1 MEKTTLATAVSEAA
15 QKACNSF
22 VITTM
27 NVSKPGMTKTLP
39 KAVRERIARMIAN
52 AKGDGEIEAPETQVK
67 LFGNSHNS
75 FNDFV
80 LKPLGQF
87 RNNEIYTRIELDG
100 GRAILTAEFSSEWS
114 KIQKVAAD
122 TMTAIVDAIEG
133 RTAGSQGYDVWV
145 RNGISSA
152 IRTYEKVF
160 PGVEQWVRN
169 GLPTKDQFI
178 KNCSIQIGLP
188 RKLDVNALDGV
199 TGIMNDLQVQI
210 EQATQAKFEKA
221 RTQAISMVEAHLE
234 KVTDQLGKMPE
245 ERRLHDTLITN
256 LKGSAATLRGFIGAY
271 DNDPRLI
278 TVCDI
283 IDEKISSVASS
294 EVWKNSPAAS
304 EKSRQAASQASK
316 QLAGLKDRD
325 LPKIIAATAENLVIG
340 EGGMLADLL

>member
-1 MEKTTLATAVSEAA
+1 MNQTTLSTAVSEAT

-22 VITTM
+22 VIVNM
-27 NVSKPGMTKTLP
+27 KVSKPSMTKTLP
-39 KAVRERIARMIAN
+39 KAARERIAKMIAN
-52 AKGDGEIEAPETQVK
+52 SKGDGEIAAPDTQVK

-100 GRAILTAEFSSEWS
+100 GRAILTAEFTSEWA

-122 TMTAIVDAIEG
+122 TMTAVVDAIEG
-133 RTAGSQGYDVWV
+133 RTAGSLGYDAWV
-145 RNGISSA
+145 QNGISSA

-160 PGVEQWVRN
+160 PNIEQWVRD
-169 GLPTKDQFI
+169 GLPTKAQFI

-256 LKGSAATLRGFIGAY
+256 LKGSAATLRGFVGAY

-283 IDEKISSVASS
+283 IDEKIASVASS

-304 EKSRQAASQASK
+304 EKSRQAATQASK

-325 LPKIIAATAENLVIG
+325 LPKIVATAENLVIG
-340 EGGMLADLL
+340 EGGLLADLL